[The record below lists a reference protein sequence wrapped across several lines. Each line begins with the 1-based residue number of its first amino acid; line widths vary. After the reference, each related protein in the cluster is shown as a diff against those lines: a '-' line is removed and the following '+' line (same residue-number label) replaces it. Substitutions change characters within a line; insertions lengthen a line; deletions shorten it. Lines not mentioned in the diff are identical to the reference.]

1 MNKIKR
7 VIAIAL
13 ATAAMVAATPAEAG
27 GGDRHRGGHHHGGH
41 HRHHGHH
48 GYNWVFPLVGGLAL
62 GGAAAY
68 YYANPPV
75 TYYVP
80 APPPPPAPYITH
92 QRDEIYLGRNCRAVY
107 WSNGGVERT
116 CID

>member
-1 MNKIKR
+1 MNKLNR
-7 VIAIAL
+7 FIAIAL
-13 ATAAMVAATPAEAG
+13 ATAAMVAATPALA
-27 GGDRHRGGHHHGGH
+27 GGDRHRGGHHGGGH
-41 HRHHGHH
+41 YHH

-80 APPPPPAPYITH
+80 APPPPPAPYIIS
-92 QRDEIYLGRNCRAVY
+92 QRDEVYLGKNCRAVY

-116 CID
+116 CLD